1 MENTKATV
9 GAKEVQALNAK
20 ISKLNTQRTEIAT
33 KISMYK
39 ANLAEELKN
48 YLSAFGVDLSGKTL
62 GETKKLVMA
71 EFEKVNASVMEEY
84 QLKNRVVECIE
95 EGDIEE
101 ANRLL
106 GIAVEEPEE
115 TYEEDST
122 DDAVEDIGED
132 EDAEDFSVDDLSLDD
147 AEGSIE
153 DSAGGFGGFGVE
165 GSSEEEDASSGSA
178 ESEEDVED
186 DFKFWIE
193 PDSEGSDTD
202 EDKGTD
208 SEDYGDLDESDE
220 EDFGFGDL
228 SVAEDEPKEAKTG
241 FEDGDFSVDDLS
253 VDDEEEEDF
262 GFADLLGKG
271 NKF

>member
-9 GAKEVQALNAK
+9 EAKEVQALNAK

-95 EGDIEE
+95 KGDIEE

-122 DDAVEDIGED
+122 NDTVEDIVED

-147 AEGSIE
+147 VEGDIE
-153 DSAGGFGGFGVE
+153 DSTEGFGGFGVE

-208 SEDYGDLDESDE
+208 SEDSGDLDESDE

-228 SVAEDEPKEAKTG
+228 SVAEDEPEEPKTG

-253 VDDEEEEDF
+253 VDDEEEDF